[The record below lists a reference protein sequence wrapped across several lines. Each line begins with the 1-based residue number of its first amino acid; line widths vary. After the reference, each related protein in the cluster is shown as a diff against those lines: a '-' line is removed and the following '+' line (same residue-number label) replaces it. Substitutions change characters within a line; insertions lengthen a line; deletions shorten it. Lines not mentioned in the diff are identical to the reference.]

1 MLIIGVSN
9 GVFECCGVS
18 WLPVAYSKWTKR
30 GKKKKIDFLVHLKSY
45 VLNICYTF
53 LQDVDDPLLDMKTP
67 VLFVVGQNGLQC
79 SIEGM
84 EEFREKLRAD
94 NSMVIVGGA
103 DDNLR
108 SVPFK
113 QFLRIKSYGNILLMS
128 YYKDF
133 VHFHHR
139 INSAKMKLE
148 GLTQTMVDRCI
159 QVCGCSLVTFS
170 VECFASSLLTCE
182 RKRHKFSNVV
192 LLLYFVG

>member
-1 MLIIGVSN
+1 
-9 GVFECCGVS
+9 
-18 WLPVAYSKWTKR
+18 
-30 GKKKKIDFLVHLKSY
+30 
-45 VLNICYTF
+45 
-53 LQDVDDPLLDMKTP
+53 MKTP

-113 QFLRIKSYGNILLMS
+113 QLLRLKSYGLYLCLTS
-128 YYKDF
+128 R
-133 VHFHHR
+133 VLSHFHHR
-139 INSAKMKLE
+139 INSAKMRSE

-159 QVCGCSLVTFS
+159 QVCHCNLVQFY
-170 VECFASSLLTCE
+170 VLNFE
-182 RKRHKFSNVV
+182 RKWVRLSDDAFLH
-192 LLLYFVG
+192 